1 MSSCIEPAIEIRRHL
16 ATDPWT
22 YELLNFRQREIGQ
35 RVLQGGPGALLLSE
49 LAPVITSGRRTPQTD
64 LLMSE
69 AALEKLGISRV
80 ETDRGGFATYHGPGQ
95 WVLFPVD
102 RLERITGDPRGVR
115 LAVDKLLQVAQR
127 VALARG
133 VETEI
138 RQGAELGVW
147 SKKGKLAAVGI
158 HVEAGILLH
167 GLSLNVF
174 RTPQSFVGLKPCGLE
189 AAVDYLAPLPDPE
202 VFNEVKTLMT
212 EAAISLLWGALG

>member
-1 MSSCIEPAIEIRRHL
+1 M
-16 ATDPWT
+16 
-22 YELLNFRQREIGQ
+22 
-35 RVLQGGPGALLLSE
+35 
-49 LAPVITSGRRTPQTD
+49 ITSGRRTPQAD

-102 RLERITGDPRGVR
+102 RLDRITGDPRGVR
-115 LAVDKLLQVAQR
+115 LAVDKLFR
-127 VALARG
+127 SHKGSHWRRG

-202 VFNEVKTLMT
+202 VFNEVKDSDDRGGHLTLVGRLGL
-212 EAAISLLWGALG
+212 ILLLSSLLTYFRPSEKNAKAD